1 MPVIPCPDCNRDVST
16 MAASCPHCGRPM
28 GSAAAALQPPPP
40 STKPE
45 ETLWHGTPS
54 GRILLGRAAALLLTP
69 IVIMLLAYLIASMS
83 MDLERKGQI
92 VRAGW
97 WIVGTLVFVQAIG
110 VVVKLLQIRSTI
122 YTITTQRILIEQG
135 LLSKSVR
142 EIDLR
147 TIDDTQFF
155 QSLIQRALGIG
166 NVTLVSTDKTM
177 PTFVLHNIPDP
188 RAMREQIRTH
198 AYTMSQRQLYTRQA

>member
-1 MPVIPCPDCNRDVST
+1 
-16 MAASCPHCGRPM
+16 MAVSCPHCGRPM
-28 GSAAAALQPPPP
+28 GNAAALQPPPP

-54 GRILLGRAAALLLTP
+54 GRILLGRAAALLATP
-69 IVIMLLAYLIASMS
+69 VVISLLSYFLASMAP
-83 MDLERKGQI
+83 DLARHEQI
-92 VRAGW
+92 VRIGW
-97 WIVGTLVFVQAIG
+97 WIVGTLVLVQAIG
-110 VVVKLLQIRSTI
+110 VVVKLLQIRSTT
-122 YTITTQRILIEQG
+122 YTITTQRIIVEQG

-166 NVTLVSTDKTM
+166 NVTLVTTDKTM

-188 RAMREQIRTH
+188 RSMREQIRSH
-198 AYTMSQRQLYTRQA
+198 AYSMSQRQLYTRQA